1 MSGTS
6 DGNDTHHTRWRRL
19 VLDDGWTFRE
29 VAEQEG
35 VDEST
40 VRRAVGSA
48 GRRRGRRVD
57 DAVSVSD
64 AVDAVLAMGI
74 PAAAAELG
82 CSKTLLRHRLWLA
95 GLINDPMP
103 GRSHTRIERRNVD
116 WLCWPVLPPGGLRDR
131 IRERD
136 RRIQEQLAT
145 RSVSDI
151 AAETGL
157 ERALIAKVKRRR
169 PMA

>member
-1 MSGTS
+1 MTVLVTS
-6 DGNDTHHTRWRRL
+6 AS
-19 VLDDGWTFRE
+19 
-29 VAEQEG
+29 VAQSILIG
-35 VDEST
+35 APASHQ
-40 VRRAVGSA
+40 
-48 GRRRGRRVD
+48 
-57 DAVSVSD
+57 
-64 AVDAVLAMGI
+64 I